1 MPSLE
6 MFELQTNR
14 YKKEIMNETK
24 YKISIEAGSTEP
36 WKKYI
41 GENGICFGV
50 DDFGKSAPGKDV
62 YESFYLYSDH
72 IITKIKAM
80 LDK

>member
-1 MPSLE
+1 VPS
-6 MFELQTNR
+6 FETFNLQTEL
-14 YKKEIMNETK
+14 YKGQIMNETK
-24 YKISIEAGSTEP
+24 HKISIEAGVTEP
-36 WKKYI
+36 WKKYV

-62 YESFYLYSDH
+62 FESFYLNSDY
-72 IITKIKAM
+72 IVTQIEAM